1 MPSAPRPLTKC
12 KKIVE
17 NILGK
22 PVNAMPPTE
31 IQKKRNKILN
41 KEETTICR

>member
-1 MPSAPRPLTKC
+1 MPAAPRPLNRC

-22 PVNAMPPTE
+22 PVNAMPLTE
-31 IQKKRNKILN
+31 VQKKRNRLLN